1 MKTLLLALIPFVA
14 IAQEPDWIEIDKKA
28 VRLLQEY
35 IRIPSINPPADTR
48 ATATFLTRELESA
61 GFKVNRFQPDSS
73 GCVNLLTRLEGRDR
87 TARTLVLMTHM
98 DVVPVDAKAW
108 SMDPF
113 GGEIKDGYIWG
124 RGALDMKGIGIQQL
138 MALVQMKRLGIVPP
152 RDIVFAATCD
162 EETGGAHGVK
172 WLIANHWDKLNPA
185 FVMDEGG
192 FGSRDILV
200 PNKLAFGIAVGEK
213 QLAWLRLRAKG
224 TAAHGSQPIPDNA
237 NDILLTAIGKA
248 MALPVG
254 GKRHPV
260 VDEMI
265 RNLGELVQ
273 NKLTNAIQKNTMSL
287 TTLRAGVGDPP
298 KVNVIP
304 SSSEATLDCRLLP
317 GVNSAEFISEVKAR
331 INDPRVT
338 VELLSE
344 PLDTGVSSSQ
354 TPMFA
359 VIKAAIL
366 KHNPTAVVTP
376 MLVPY
381 GTDSSNFRMK
391 KIPSY
396 GLTPMVVDAATLATM
411 HSDAERIPVAEFLKG
426 LRIYFDVLRSNF

>member
-1 MKTLLLALIPFVA
+1 MKNLLVALIPFLA
-14 IAQEPDWIEIDKKA
+14 LAQEPDWVEIDKRA
-28 VRLLQEY
+28 VALLQEY

-48 ATATFLTRELESA
+48 AAATFLTRELESA
-61 GFKVNRFQPDSS
+61 GFQVNRFQPDAS

-87 TARTLVLMTHM
+87 TAKTLVLMTHM

-138 MALVQMKRLGIVPP
+138 MALVQMKKLGIVPP

-172 WLIANHWDKLNPA
+172 WLVANHWDKLNPA

-192 FGSRDILV
+192 FGSRDLLI

-248 MALPVG
+248 MALPAG

-265 RNLGELVQ
+265 RNLGELAQ

-338 VELLSE
+338 VELLSD

-381 GTDSSNFRMK
+381 GTDSSNFRLK

-396 GLTPMVVDAATLATM
+396 GLVPMVVDAATLATM

>member
-1 MKTLLLALIPFVA
+1 MKNLLVALIPFLA
-14 IAQEPDWIEIDKKA
+14 LAQEPDWVEIDKRA
-28 VRLLQEY
+28 VALLQEY

-48 ATATFLTRELESA
+48 AAATFLTRELELA
-61 GFKVNRFQPDSS
+61 GFKVNRFQRDSS

-87 TARTLVLMTHM
+87 NAKTLVLLTHM

-113 GGEIKDGYIWG
+113 GGEMKDGYIWG

-138 MALVQMKRLGIVPP
+138 TALVQMKKLGIVPP

-172 WLIANHWDKLNPA
+172 WLVANHWDKLNPA

-192 FGSRDILV
+192 FGSRDLLI

-248 MALPVG
+248 MALPAG

-265 RNLGELVQ
+265 RNLGELAQ

-338 VELLSE
+338 VELLSD

-381 GTDSSNFRMK
+381 GTDSSNFRLK

>member
-1 MKTLLLALIPFVA
+1 MKNLLVALIPFLA
-14 IAQEPDWIEIDKKA
+14 LAQEPDWVEIDKRA
-28 VRLLQEY
+28 VALLQEY

-48 ATATFLTRELESA
+48 AAATFLTRELELA
-61 GFKVNRFQPDSS
+61 GFKVNRFQRDSS

-87 TARTLVLMTHM
+87 NAKTLVLLTHM

-113 GGEIKDGYIWG
+113 GGEMKDGYIWG

-138 MALVQMKRLGIVPP
+138 TALVQMKKLGIVPP

-172 WLIANHWDKLNPA
+172 WLVANHWDKLNPA

-192 FGSRDILV
+192 FGSRDLLI

-237 NDILLTAIGKA
+237 NDILLTAISKA
-248 MALPVG
+248 MALPAG

-265 RNLGELVQ
+265 RNLGELAQ

-317 GVNSAEFISEVKAR
+317 GVNSAEFISEEKAR

-338 VELLSE
+338 VELLSD

-381 GTDSSNFRMK
+381 GTDSSNFRLK

>member
-1 MKTLLLALIPFVA
+1 MKNLLVALIPFLA
-14 IAQEPDWIEIDKKA
+14 LAQEPNWPETEANAIK
-28 VRLLQEY
+28 LLQQY

-48 ATATFLTRELESA
+48 AAATFLTRELESA
-61 GFKVNRFQPDSS
+61 GFQVNRFQPDAS

-87 TARTLVLMTHM
+87 TAKTLVLMTHM

-138 MALVQMKRLGIVPP
+138 MALVQMKKLGIVPP

-172 WLIANHWDKLNPA
+172 WLVANHWDKLNPA

-192 FGSRDILV
+192 FGSRDLLI

-248 MALPVG
+248 MALPAG

-265 RNLGELVQ
+265 RNLGELAQ

-338 VELLSE
+338 VELLSD

-381 GTDSSNFRMK
+381 GTDSSNFRLK

-396 GLTPMVVDAATLATM
+396 GLVPMVVDAATLATM

>member
-1 MKTLLLALIPFVA
+1 MKILLAVLVPMLSL
-14 IAQEPDWIEIDKKA
+14 AQEPNWAETDKRS
-28 VRLLQEY
+28 VELLQQY

-48 ATATFLTRELESA
+48 AAADFLTRELEGA
-61 GFKVNRFQPDSS
+61 GLKVARYQPNSTH
-73 GCVNLLTRLEGRDR
+73 CVNLMTRLEGRDR
-87 TARTLVLMTHM
+87 SAKPLLLLTHM

-108 SMDPF
+108 NVDPF
-113 GGEIKDGYIWG
+113 GGELKDGVIWG
-124 RGALDMKGIGIQQL
+124 RGAIDMKGIGIQQL
-138 MALVQMKRLGIVPP
+138 MAVTLLKKLGIVPV
-152 RDIVFAATCD
+152 RDIILVATCD
-162 EETGGAHGVK
+162 EETDGTRGVK
-172 WLIANHWDKLNPA
+172 WMIANHWDKLNPA
-185 FVMDEGG
+185 FVLDEGG
-192 FGSRDILV
+192 FGTRDILT
-200 PNKLAFGIAVGEK
+200 PNKLIFGIAVGEK
-213 QLAWLRLRAKG
+213 QLVWLRLRAKG

-237 NDILLTAIGKA
+237 NDILLTAINKA
-248 MALPVG
+248 MALPSA

-265 RNLGELVQ
+265 LNVGVLAQ
-273 NKLTNAIQKNTMSL
+273 NKFTNAIQKNTMSL

-304 SSSEATLDCRLLP
+304 SSSEATLDCRILP
-317 GVNSAEFISEVKAR
+317 GANSAEFISEIKAR

-359 VIKAAIL
+359 AIKLAIL
-366 KHNPTAVVTP
+366 KHNPGAVITP

-391 KIPSY
+391 GVPSY
-396 GLTPMVVDAATLATM
+396 GLNPMVIDAATLATM
-411 HSDAERIPVAEFLKG
+411 HSDAERIPIAEFLKG
-426 LRIYFDVLRSNF
+426 VRIYFDVLRSNF